1 MIESDAGG
9 KVTFNLDGTTVTIAI
24 DCLEVGYAQ
33 TLFQGIIAKMEDTG
47 LIELDFGNTTRAD
60 RVQ

>member
-9 KVTFNLDGTTVTIAI
+9 KVTFNLDGTTVTITIECQEPDDAH
-24 DCLEVGYAQ
+24 
-33 TLFQGIIAKMEDTG
+33 TLFRGIMHNMETTG
-47 LIELDFGNTTRAD
+47 GIMLDFGNTTRAD